1 MMVSATVGGFKSL
14 IGKKM
19 TKDVPFMGE
28 KVSIS
33 KLSVSEV
40 LQIQQEAKTIETNEA
55 QGFEVLKTVIRS
67 SVDGAG
73 DLSDQDFNNFP
84 MDELSKLSTEIMRFS
99 GIGEQGKEAGK

>member
-1 MMVSATVGGFKSL
+1 MVSATVGGFKSL